1 MSQDQKFLQRWEFR
15 SRDDDLDSSSEDSK
29 SSSSGKAVLKKHE
42 LVSKLILPENDETIN
57 TPLFQQ
63 ESEKGHDR
71 VPFEFG
77 KAHKMH
83 IGRRKKNNAVK
94 NKIKTDSMKKSNR
107 KKNDH
112 LKHEPVLLDDFKI
125 FMESIIEEL
134 QVARENSFTWMIEE
148 MKKLVPVELASSRQ
162 GKKVV
167 AWRKLAKSVKSDK
180 TTDSNNCLEVLEER
194 VNPDRAIGTITSNEK
209 GKVERSR
216 LSVKKPICSSSNLS
230 DPVTT
235 SPYLTSPT
243 VLSEPRVENHRL
255 GSSPNLVID
264 ASTHR
269 GYFSINHQEG
279 QFGSFSQ
286 MGSQNMDCF
295 YWYNAQTS
303 TMGTRFPV
311 PLHQG
316 LGNGFN
322 TPSQAVLENSS
333 CDSNSLGLQMSGGA
347 IRFSGASHALSE
359 HFVANFPSQLS
370 YKTEGRLLAC
380 ERQDQKDG
388 NLYSN

>member
-1 MSQDQKFLQRWEFR
+1 MDQKFLQHWEFR

-42 LVSKLILPENDETIN
+42 LVSNLILPENDETIN

-71 VPFEFG
+71 VPFAFG

-83 IGRRKKNNAVK
+83 IGRRKKNNA
-94 NKIKTDSMKKSNR
+94 T
-107 KKNDH
+107 
-112 LKHEPVLLDDFKI
+112 VLLDDFKI

-134 QVARENSFTWMIEE
+134 KVERENSFTWMIEE
-148 MKKLVPVELASSRQ
+148 MKKLVPVELASRPTRKEGSGMEKI
-162 GKKVV
+162 GKVKNQNNIESGLKTQNFDSGSLG
-167 AWRKLAKSVKSDK
+167 RSVKSDK

-303 TMGTRFPV
+303 TMGTRIPV

-359 HFVANFPSQLS
+359 HFVANNFPSQLS

>member
-1 MSQDQKFLQRWEFR
+1 MSQDQKFLQRWEFS

-42 LVSKLILPENDETIN
+42 LVSNLILPENDETIN
-57 TPLFQQ
+57 TPLSQQ

-94 NKIKTDSMKKSNR
+94 NKIKTGSMKKSNR
-107 KKNDH
+107 KKNDGI
-112 LKHEPVLLDDFKI
+112 KHEPVLLDDFKI

-134 QVARENSFTWMIEE
+134 KVARENSFTWMREE
-148 MKKLVPVELASSRQ
+148 MKKLVPVELASRPTRKEGSGLEKI
-162 GKKVV
+162 GKVKNQNNIESGLKTQNFDG
-167 AWRKLAKSVKSDK
+167 RSLGRSVKTDK
-180 TTDSNNCLEVLEER
+180 TTDSNNCLEVLEEQ

-243 VLSEPRVENHRL
+243 VLSEPRVENH
-255 GSSPNLVID
+255 SK
-264 ASTHR
+264 
-269 GYFSINHQEG
+269 FSYRCKYTPRILFNQPSRRTIWE
-279 QFGSFSQ
+279 FFS
-286 MGSQNMDCF
+286 
-295 YWYNAQTS
+295 
-303 TMGTRFPV
+303 
-311 PLHQG
+311 
-316 LGNGFN
+316 NGFPKYGLFLLVQCSN
-322 TPSQAVLENSS
+322 FNNGNQVPSTTSS
-333 CDSNSLGLQMSGGA
+333 GVRQ
-347 IRFSGASHALSE
+347 RF
-359 HFVANFPSQLS
+359 
-370 YKTEGRLLAC
+370 
-380 ERQDQKDG
+380 
-388 NLYSN
+388 